1 MTKHS
6 NLGARGN
13 ERLNVVY
20 GWMRLHFD
28 ITNISMTFSNN
39 GLPPNISISLRASI
53 SFLLRN
59 SRTYSKVPV
68 RPMISKAY
76 CFTSTDV
83 GFWLTI
89 LRSCR
94 LDESAR
100 IAWMIGNENLPSV
113 KSSQNPLFFV
123 YYHKHAI
130 SNPSHVA
137 LYPNSLTVSD
147 CRFM

>member
-1 MTKHS
+1 MNYYNCGIMGES
-6 NLGARGN
+6 AF
-13 ERLNVVY
+13 
-20 GWMRLHFD
+20 HFD
-28 ITNISMTFSNN
+28 ITSISITFSNN
-39 GLPPNISISLRASI
+39 GFPPNISISLRASI

-68 RPMISKAY
+68 LAIISSAY

-94 LDESAR
+94 LDESSR

-123 YYHKHAI
+123 YYKMNTSVHCI
-130 SNPSHVA
+130 LQLLPSHL
-137 LYPNSLTVSD
+137 LYQIVNSCNRRVLENG
-147 CRFM
+147 CQ